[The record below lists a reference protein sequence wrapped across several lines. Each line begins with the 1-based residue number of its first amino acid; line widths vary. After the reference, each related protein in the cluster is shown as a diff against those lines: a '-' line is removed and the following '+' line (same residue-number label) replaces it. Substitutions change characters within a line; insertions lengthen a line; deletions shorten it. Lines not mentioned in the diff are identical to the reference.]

1 MGRKVCKSTFLH
13 SLLCGKKI
21 LVVDHNKVNLRVDA
35 GALKKFGAA
44 GTLKNFEINFQRGK
58 RAVVG
63 LQDDGKSP
71 DKKGNC
77 LSEDCKLYDEIIGV
91 VGLPPATGFSMASF
105 TMRLLELYR

>member
-44 GTLKNFEINFQRGK
+44 DCIKDCNKAVERGRELWLDFKMIARALTRKGTALVKI
-58 RAVVG
+58 
-63 LQDDGKSP
+63 
-71 DKKGNC
+71 
-77 LSEDCKLYDEIIGV
+77 
-91 VGLPPATGFSMASF
+91 ASF
-105 TMRLLELYR
+105 TMRLLELWDCLRQLVSPWQALR